1 MSVHLLN
8 FHVCILTEL
17 PALQNLMVEMNLEQN
32 EVFLNWK
39 KLDEEILS
47 SDVMISYKL
56 FYSARGACAVSECQD
71 EMCRVQKKIKSK
83 LNRVTFTQE
92 LLPFTNY
99 TWLLELTYSI
109 DGSTVQSYNARVD
122 AITGQSSE

>member
-1 MSVHLLN
+1 MSVDLLN
-8 FHVCILTEL
+8 FHVRIFTEL

-32 EVFLNWK
+32 EVFLKWK
-39 KLDEEILS
+39 ELDEEILS
-47 SDVMISYKL
+47 NDVMISYKL
-56 FYSARGACAVSECQD
+56 FYSTRGACVVSECQD
-71 EMCRVQKKIKSK
+71 EMCRVQKRIKSK

-109 DGSTVQSYNARVD
+109 DGSTVQSYNARDD